1 MLTPIM
7 SKNVAKGVKST
18 AQGKTPKLP
27 LNDQVGCTLFY
38 TRLLIFFHTNIIISI
53 NQKASSGGYPWPKC
67 FKTALG
73 PNANGL

>member
-27 LNDQVGCTLFY
+27 LNDQVGCTLLY

-53 NQKASSGGYPWPKC
+53 NQVRVVILGQNASKRLWVQMQTVYE
-67 FKTALG
+67 
-73 PNANGL
+73 